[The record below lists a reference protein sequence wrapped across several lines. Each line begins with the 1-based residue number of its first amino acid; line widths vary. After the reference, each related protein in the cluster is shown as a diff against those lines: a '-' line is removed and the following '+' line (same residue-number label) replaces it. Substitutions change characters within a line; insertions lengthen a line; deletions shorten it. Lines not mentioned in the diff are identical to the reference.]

1 MGKIIP
7 KLGIKTD
14 TSPHKLGESS
24 DSDFCPIRAEVNPHL
39 FPTWAQ
45 VILCEKNGKQ
55 DKLIALFSFCI
66 FSFGLICKMAYQGNL
81 PDTL

>member
-14 TSPHKLGESS
+14 TPPPELGGSS
-24 DSDFCPIRAEVNPHL
+24 EFDFCPIRAEVHPHL

-45 VILCEKNGKQ
+45 VILCEENWQAGQ
-55 DKLIALFSFCI
+55 SYSTLLIFAFSPSAQFA
-66 FSFGLICKMAYQGNL
+66 K
-81 PDTL
+81 